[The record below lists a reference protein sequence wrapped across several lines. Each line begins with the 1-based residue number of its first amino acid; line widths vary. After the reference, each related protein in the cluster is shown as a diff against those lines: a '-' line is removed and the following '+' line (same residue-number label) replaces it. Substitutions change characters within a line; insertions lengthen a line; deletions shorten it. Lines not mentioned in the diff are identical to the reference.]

1 MVITLSQTRTF
12 IPKFNGNGELDPSD
26 QIQVTLKNLSVAEK
40 ERIRS
45 KIRPN
50 IRYDKDGN
58 MQGMEMPFGA
68 DRDALLSGMVTRID
82 NLSWEDS
89 SGKVTPITN
98 LKQLKDGPMALHDLL
113 EEIYLKC
120 SEIMNEEFQQKN

>member
-1 MVITLSQTRTF
+1 MVITLSKTRTF
-12 IPKFNGNGELDPSD
+12 IPEFNGNGDLDAGE

-68 DRDALLSGMVTRID
+68 DRDALLKAMVTRID
-82 NLSWEDS
+82 NLSWEDA
-89 SGKVTPITN
+89 SGKSNPVTT
-98 LKQLKDGPMALHDLL
+98 LQQLKEGPMELHGLL